1 MITICIPSYQRK
13 ERIKK
18 LLAYYSELNV
28 NFRILVGLSDE
39 DQIYNEVVAYKNQ
52 LRIADLINIVPT
64 PGKDVIE
71 TMSILLDIA
80 DSEYAIL
87 NCDDDFLIPEALM
100 EMKEFLDNNSEY
112 EAVNGKV
119 LLFNS
124 QNLLL
129 YDYKMK
135 SLINK
140 TASERLEEFSLDYF
154 GIIFSLFR
162 TESYKQIMDV
172 PEIRSI
178 PLREEIYSSFFA
190 TLVGKIGHIRKIFLI
205 RSYGHE
211 RRDMGSYIDDHSL
224 NLMREFIGNKILETE
239 NLTSFDVQKNID
251 KALENYFSVK
261 ETKLDYSFQRLLRL
275 VLKLFRLILGNSHF
289 QFRHLFAFSKINS
302 QINLAISV
310 LNNKT

>member
-100 EMKEFLDNNSEY
+100 EMNEFLDNNS
-112 EAVNGKV
+112 
-119 LLFNS
+119 
-124 QNLLL
+124 
-129 YDYKMK
+129 
-135 SLINK
+135 
-140 TASERLEEFSLDYF
+140 
-154 GIIFSLFR
+154 
-162 TESYKQIMDV
+162 
-172 PEIRSI
+172 
-178 PLREEIYSSFFA
+178 
-190 TLVGKIGHIRKIFLI
+190 
-205 RSYGHE
+205 
-211 RRDMGSYIDDHSL
+211 
-224 NLMREFIGNKILETE
+224 
-239 NLTSFDVQKNID
+239 
-251 KALENYFSVK
+251 
-261 ETKLDYSFQRLLRL
+261 
-275 VLKLFRLILGNSHF
+275 
-289 QFRHLFAFSKINS
+289 
-302 QINLAISV
+302 
-310 LNNKT
+310 

>member
-154 GIIFSLFR
+154 GILFSLFR

>member
-1 MITICIPSYQRK
+1 
-13 ERIKK
+13 
-18 LLAYYSELNV
+18 LLTYYSELNI

-39 DQIYNEVVAYKNQ
+39 NQIYNEVVAYKNQ

-71 TMSILLDIA
+71 TMSLLLDMA

-87 NCDDDFLIPEALM
+87 NCDDDFLIPESLM
-100 EMKEFLDNNSEY
+100 EMKEFLDKNSEY

-124 QNLLL
+124 QNFFL
-129 YDYKMK
+129 YDYKMR

-140 TASERLEEFSLDYF
+140 TASERLEEFSQDYF
-154 GIIFSLFR
+154 GILFSLFR

-190 TLVGKIGHIRKIFLI
+190 SLVGKIGHIRKIFLI

-211 RRDMGSYIDDHSL
+211 RRDMGNYIDDHSL
-224 NLMREFIGNKILETE
+224 NLMRESIGNKILETE
-239 NLTSFDVQKNID
+239 EITSFDLQRNID

-261 ETKLDYSFQRLLRL
+261 ETKLDYSFQRLLRV

>member
-18 LLAYYSELNV
+18 LLTYYSELNI

-39 DQIYNEVVAYKNQ
+39 NQIYNEVVAYKNQ

-71 TMSILLDIA
+71 TMSLLLDMA

-87 NCDDDFLIPEALM
+87 NCDDDFLIPESLI
-100 EMKEFLDNNSEY
+100 EMKEFLDKNSEY

-124 QNLLL
+124 QNFLL
-129 YDYKMK
+129 YDYKMR

-140 TASERLEEFSLDYF
+140 TASERLEEFSQDYF
-154 GIIFSLFR
+154 GILFSLFR

-190 TLVGKIGHIRKIFLI
+190 SLVGKIGHIRKIFLI

-211 RRDMGSYIDDHSL
+211 RRDMGNYIDDHSL

-239 NLTSFDVQKNID
+239 EITSFDLQRNID

-261 ETKLDYSFQRLLRL
+261 ETKLDYSFQRLLRV

>member
-1 MITICIPSYQRK
+1 MNLDFC
-13 ERIKK
+13 
-18 LLAYYSELNV
+18 LNI

-39 DQIYNEVVAYKNQ
+39 NQIYNEVVAYKNQ

-71 TMSILLDIA
+71 TMSLLLDMA

-87 NCDDDFLIPEALM
+87 NCDDDFLIPESLM
-100 EMKEFLDNNSEY
+100 EMKEFLDKNSEY

-124 QNLLL
+124 QNFFL
-129 YDYKMK
+129 YDYKMR

-140 TASERLEEFSLDYF
+140 TASERLEEFSQDYF
-154 GIIFSLFR
+154 GILFSLFR

-190 TLVGKIGHIRKIFLI
+190 SLVGKIGHIRKIFLI

-211 RRDMGSYIDDHSL
+211 RRDMGNYIDDHSL
-224 NLMREFIGNKILETE
+224 NLMRESIGNKILETE
-239 NLTSFDVQKNID
+239 EITSFDLQRNID

-261 ETKLDYSFQRLLRL
+261 ETKLDYSFQRLLRV

-289 QFRHLFAFSKINS
+289 QFRHLFSFSKINS

>member
-1 MITICIPSYQRK
+1 VITICIPSYQRK

-18 LLAYYSELNV
+18 LLTYYSELNI

-39 DQIYNEVVAYKNQ
+39 NQIYNEVVAYKNQ

-71 TMSILLDIA
+71 TMSLLLDMA

-87 NCDDDFLIPEALM
+87 NCDDDFLIPESLM
-100 EMKEFLDNNSEY
+100 EMKEFLDKNSEY

-124 QNLLL
+124 QNFFL
-129 YDYKMK
+129 YDYKMR

-140 TASERLEEFSLDYF
+140 TASERLEEFSQDYF
-154 GIIFSLFR
+154 GILFSLFR

-190 TLVGKIGHIRKIFLI
+190 SLVGKIGHIRKIFLI

-211 RRDMGSYIDDHSL
+211 RRDMGNYIDDHSL
-224 NLMREFIGNKILETE
+224 NLMRESIGNKILETE
-239 NLTSFDVQKNID
+239 EITSFDLQRNID

-261 ETKLDYSFQRLLRL
+261 ETKLDYSFQRLLRV